1 MQERTQEKQK
11 LMLDNMHIPSQSDDA
26 ALVLLVDDSPETLT
40 MFTDAFS
47 LEGMQVIVAQSG
59 REALTLASKM
69 HPDIIIMDA
78 MMPGMDGFEACQI
91 LKSESLLAEIPVI
104 FMTGLN
110 ESEHV
115 VRALAV
121 GGVDFV
127 VKPASLPE
135 LFARMQ
141 VHLAN
146 ARKTRSARDALDT
159 TGRRVVAVSAK
170 GDISWVTPQASEL
183 LARAG
188 MRVDAGAHMPWEIG
202 GWLADLNGKPW
213 TDDTDSLVIERNHL
227 TLEFRLVGASP
238 NGEWLLRVVDR
249 DAGTDEDR
257 LSTAF
262 DLTFR
267 EAEVLLWITHGKSNK
282 EIAEILRVSPRTV
295 NKHLEQIFDKLGVE
309 NRTAAATMSVRI
321 LWD

>member
-1 MQERTQEKQK
+1 MANNKLAYEK
-11 LMLDNMHIPSQSDDA
+11 LDDA

-40 MFTDAFS
+40 MLTDA
-47 LEGMQVIVAQSG
+47 LAMEGMQVAIAESG
-59 REALTLASKM
+59 HAALTMASKIQ
-69 HPDIIIMDA
+69 PDIILMDA
-78 MMPGMDGFEACQI
+78 MMPGMDGFETCQI
-91 LKSESLLAEIPVI
+91 LKSESLLADIPVI

-115 VRALAV
+115 VQALAV

-127 VKPASLPE
+127 AKPASLPE

-159 TGRRVVAVSAK
+159 TGRRIAAVGSK
-170 GDISWVTPQASEL
+170 GEINWATPQAADL
-183 LARAG
+183 LERAG
-188 MRVDAGAHMPWEIG
+188 IRVDADRQMPWEVT
-202 GWLADLNGKPW
+202 GWLSDMAGKPL
-213 TDDTDSLVIERNHL
+213 TGESESLEIERNHVA
-227 TLEFRLVGASP
+227 LEFRLVGHSP
-238 NGEWLLRVVDR
+238 EGEWLLRVVDR
-249 DAGTDEDR
+249 DVGTDEER
-257 LSTAF
+257 LALAL
-262 DLTFR
+262 DLSLR

-282 EIAEILRVSPRTV
+282 EIAEILDLSPRTV

-309 NRTAAATMSVRI
+309 NRTAAATKSVRV